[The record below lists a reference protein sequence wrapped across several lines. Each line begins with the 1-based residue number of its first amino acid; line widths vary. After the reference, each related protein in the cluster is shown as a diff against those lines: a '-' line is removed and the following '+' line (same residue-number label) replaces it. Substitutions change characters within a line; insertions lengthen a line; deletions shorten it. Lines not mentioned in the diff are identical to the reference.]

1 MSELALETLLEATMF
16 GSGKSLSVKDL
27 SEALGYEE
35 EEIAEALTSLQSTL
49 KRRRGGAL
57 RIVEIG
63 GKWAMEVR
71 SDVADHLPKETKTE
85 MPKKLLKAAA
95 LIAYHQPMPQSR
107 LVDLLGQKAY
117 DYVRELSQYGM
128 IMRRRDGNTRR
139 LTTTRRFSEAFG
151 CPHTDLRKSEN
162 GLENKSLMQ
171 GYSMIW
177 TQKHSRML
185 ARMDWFKPHCLLKRN
200 DYFLNSSRISATLV
214 CVFGPSSV
222 MIR

>member
-1 MSELALETLLEATMF
+1 MTELALETLLEATMF
-16 GSGKSLSVKDL
+16 GSGKSLSVKEL

-35 EEIAEALTSLQSTL
+35 EEIAEALTSLQTTL

-151 CPHTDLRKSEN
+151 CPHTDLRKVRKWFREQVSDAGLFDDMDSEALKDVGED
-162 GLENKSLMQ
+162 GLVQ
-171 GYSMIW
+171 
-177 TQKHSRML
+177 
-185 ARMDWFKPHCLLKRN
+185 
-200 DYFLNSSRISATLV
+200 ATL
-214 CVFGPSSV
+214 PLEEE
-222 MIR
+222 

>member
-16 GSGKSLSVKDL
+16 GSGKSLSVKEL

-35 EEIAEALTSLQSTL
+35 EEIAEALTSLQKTL

-128 IMRRRDGNTRR
+128 IRRRRDGNTRR

-151 CPHTDLRKSEN
+151 CPHTDLRKVRKWFREQVSEA
-162 GLENKSLMQ
+162 GLFDD
-171 GYSMIW
+171 
-177 TQKHSRML
+177 
-185 ARMDWFKPHCLLKRN
+185 MDSEALK
-200 DYFLNSSRISATLV
+200 DVGEDGLVQATL
-214 CVFGPSSV
+214 PLEEE
-222 MIR
+222 

>member
-1 MSELALETLLEATMF
+1 MSELALETLLEATLF
-16 GSGKSLSVKDL
+16 GSGKSLSIKDL
-27 SEALGYEE
+27 SESLGYEE
-35 EEIAEALTSLQSTL
+35 DEISEALLTLQGTI

-71 SDVADHLPKETKTE
+71 SNVAEHLPKETKTE

-107 LVDLLGQKAY
+107 LVELLGQKAY
-117 DYVRELSQYGM
+117 DYVRELSQHGM

-151 CPHTDLRKSEN
+151 CPHTDLRKVRKWFREQVTDA
-162 GLENKSLMQ
+162 GLFDGME
-171 GYSMIW
+171 
-177 TQKHSRML
+177 
-185 ARMDWFKPHCLLKRN
+185 PEVLK
-200 DYFLNSSRISATLV
+200 DVGEDGLIQSTL
-214 CVFGPSSV
+214 PLEEE
-222 MIR
+222 

>member
-16 GSGKSLSVKDL
+16 GSGRSLSVKEL
-27 SEALGYEE
+27 SESLGYEE
-35 EEIAEALTSLQSTL
+35 DEISEALASLQGTL

-71 SDVADHLPKETKTE
+71 SNVAEHLPKETKTE

-107 LVDLLGQKAY
+107 LVELLGQKAY
-117 DYVRELSQYGM
+117 DYVRELSQHGM

-151 CPHTDLRKSEN
+151 CPHTDLRKVRRWFREQVTEAGLFDGMESEVLKDVGED
-162 GLENKSLMQ
+162 GLVQS
-171 GYSMIW
+171 
-177 TQKHSRML
+177 
-185 ARMDWFKPHCLLKRN
+185 
-200 DYFLNSSRISATLV
+200 TL
-214 CVFGPSSV
+214 PLEEE
-222 MIR
+222 